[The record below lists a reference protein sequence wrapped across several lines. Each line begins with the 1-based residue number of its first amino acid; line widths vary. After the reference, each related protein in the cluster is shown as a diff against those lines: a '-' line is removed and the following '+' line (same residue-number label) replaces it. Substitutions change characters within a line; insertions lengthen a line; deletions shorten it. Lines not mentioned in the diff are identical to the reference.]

1 MLALVPK
8 HVFEPEPMLGI
19 QRVEKIFD
27 IVTKADAKPQTIY
40 WARRELEHRR
50 EVTLSPACRY

>member
-1 MLALVPK
+1 
-8 HVFEPEPMLGI
+8 MLGI

-27 IVTKADAKPQTIY
+27 IVTKADAKPQTID